1 MGKRPLEERVDKR
14 IDLFIRME
22 ARGCTRPE
30 ILQAVFGIT
39 DTRSKEAHN
48 ADNCMYRW
56 RRIPQYRQIWDDELT
71 KQDYAAIGLARKRLM
86 EQLNSGNEWLV
97 NKAANDLIAQGNR
110 RIYGADESTVHVQVS
125 GMPDI
130 GSPDQPEEDG

>member
-1 MGKRPLEERVDKR
+1 MGRHKLTVNTQ

-30 ILQAVFGIT
+30 KLQAVFGIT
-39 DTRSKEAHN
+39 DAKSVEAHN
-48 ADNCMYRW
+48 AENQMTRW
-56 RRIPQYRQIWDDELT
+56 RKLPEYGKIWNEELT
-71 KQDYAAIGLARKRLM
+71 KQDYEAIGLARKRLL
-86 EQLNSGNEWLV
+86 EQLNSNNEWLV
-97 NKAANDLIAQGNR
+97 NKAANDLIAQGNK

>member
-1 MGKRPLEERVDKR
+1 MGRKLAERIDKR

-22 ARGCTRPE
+22 AQGCTRPE
-30 ILQAVFGIT
+30 KLQAVFGIT
-39 DTRSKEAHN
+39 DTRSTEAHN
-48 ADNCMYRW
+48 ADNQMVRW
-56 RRIPQYRQIWDDELT
+56 RKLPQYKTIWDDELT
-71 KQDYAAIGLARKRLM
+71 KQDYEAIGLARKRLLA
-86 EQLNSGNEWLV
+86 QLNSNNEWLV

-110 RIYGADESTVHVQVS
+110 RIYGADDSTVHVQVS

>member
-1 MGKRPLEERVDKR
+1 MGRHKLTVNTQ

-30 ILQAVFGIT
+30 KLQAVFGIT
-39 DTRSKEAHN
+39 DAKSVEAHN
-48 ADNCMYRW
+48 ADNQMTRW
-56 RRIPQYRQIWDDELT
+56 RKLPEYGKIWNEELT
-71 KQDYAAIGLARKRLM
+71 KQDYEAIGLARKRLL
-86 EQLNSGNEWLV
+86 EQLNSNNEWLV
-97 NKAANDLIAQGNR
+97 NKAANDLIAQGNK
-110 RIYGADESTVHVQVS
+110 RIYGADENTVNVHVS

>member
-1 MGKRPLEERVDKR
+1 MGRHKLTVNTQ

-30 ILQAVFGIT
+30 KLEAVFGIT
-39 DTRSKEAHN
+39 DAKSTEAHN
-48 ADNCMYRW
+48 ADNQMTRW
-56 RRIPQYRQIWDDELT
+56 RKLPEYKQIWDEELT
-71 KQDYAAIGLARKRLM
+71 KQDYEAIGLARKRLL
-86 EQLNSGNEWLV
+86 EQLNSNNEWLV